1 MTADDYARARRA
13 LMRRDPVLGA
23 AIRRIGAC
31 GLEARQQRDAFTA
44 LVRAIVGQQL
54 SAKAAATI
62 FERLRALFPG
72 GELTGAGAFATL
84 DDAALRR
91 VGLSS
96 QKLSYVRD
104 LCARMSDGRLSLD
117 ELVELP
123 DDEVIARL
131 TEVRGFGRWTAEMF
145 LIFRLNR
152 PDILPVGDLGIVRAV
167 QQLYRLRVP
176 PDAKRLTSI
185 GERWRPYRSVACWY
199 LWQSLAASPTST
211 RTATVPVRRTKRP
224 QPRSLS
230 RSTE

>member
-1 MTADDYARARRA
+1 MTPDDYARARRA

-23 AIRRIGAC
+23 AIKKIGAC
-31 GLEARQQRDAFTA
+31 GLGARQQRDAFTA

-62 FERLRALFPG
+62 FERLLTLFPDG
-72 GELTGAGAFATL
+72 TLTGASAFTTV
-84 DDAALRR
+84 DDTALRG
-91 VGLSS
+91 VGLSG

-104 LCARMSDGRLSLD
+104 LCARMTDGRLALD
-117 ELVELP
+117 ALVELP
-123 DDEVIARL
+123 DEEVITRL

-152 PDILPVGDLGIVRAV
+152 PDVLPVGDQGIVRAV

-199 LWQSLAASPTST
+199 LWQTLSPS
-211 RTATVPVRRTKRP
+211 PPPSRR
-224 QPRSLS
+224 
-230 RSTE
+230 

>member
-13 LMRRDPVLGA
+13 LMRRDPVLGT
-23 AIRRIGAC
+23 AIKRIGEC
-31 GLEARQQRDAFTA
+31 GLAARQQRDAFTA

-62 FERLRALFPG
+62 FGRLCALFPG
-72 GELTGAGAFATL
+72 GELTGAPAFAEL
-84 DDAALRR
+84 DDRALRG
-91 VGLSS
+91 VGLST

-117 ELVELP
+117 QLVELP
-123 DDEVIARL
+123 DEEVVARL

-152 PDILPVGDLGIVRAV
+152 PDVLPVGDQGIVRAV
-167 QQLYRLRVP
+167 QQLYRLRLP

-199 LWQSLAASPTST
+199 LWQSLAASPARPRAATVST
-211 RTATVPVRRTKRP
+211 RTEGR